1 MQYLQVERT
10 NQVAVCTMTNP
21 PMNYLTAPMAQ
32 EIGELVGEL
41 ADGRST
47 RALILTGGIAGKF
60 ITHYSVEE
68 LAQLAADPALYR
80 QRGVQ
85 GEVAFH
91 ALLSALQRLPL
102 PVIAAINGD
111 CMGGGFEL
119 ALACDF
125 RLAALGPYQMGLPE
139 SRLGILPGGG
149 GTQRLTRL
157 VGAARALEV
166 MLFGNVYLP
175 EEAARMGLVHRA
187 LPAHDLMI
195 IALDWAR
202 QLAKQPPRA
211 LAMIKRA
218 VYEGGDTDLE
228 RGLAIERDCF
238 TEVMC
243 TRDARMG
250 MAAYLDMIQ
259 RDPTEARDR
268 FLSGQGIPEFT
279 GE

>member
-1 MQYLQVERT
+1 MQYFRVERT
-10 NQVAVCTMTNP
+10 NDVAVCTMNNP
-21 PMNYLTAPMAQ
+21 PMNYLTGPMAQ
-32 EIGELVGEL
+32 ELGQLVGEL
-41 ADGRST
+41 SGDRAT
-47 RALILTGGIAGKF
+47 RAVIFTGGIEGKF

-68 LAQLAADPALYR
+68 LVHLAADPVRYR
-80 QRGVQ
+80 REGVQ
-85 GEVAFH
+85 GQMAFH
-91 ALLSALQRLPL
+91 ALLNALQRLPV

-111 CMGGGFEL
+111 CMGGGFEM

-125 RLAALGPYQMGLPE
+125 RLAALGPYQLGLPE

-157 VGAARALEV
+157 VGAAKALEV
-166 MLFGNVYLP
+166 MLFGNVYPP
-175 EEAARMGLVHRA
+175 EDALRLGLVHRA
-187 LPAHDLMI
+187 VPAHDLMG

-211 LAMIKRA
+211 MAMIKRA

-228 RGLAIERDCF
+228 RGLAIERECF

-243 TRDARMG
+243 SRDAREG
-250 MAAYLDMIQ
+250 MAAYLAMVR
-259 RDPTEARDR
+259 RDPTEARTR
-268 FLSGQGIPEFT
+268 FLNGTGVPHYT

>member
-1 MQYLQVERT
+1 MEYFQVEC
-10 NQVAVCTMTNP
+10 NEGVAVCSMINP
-21 PMNYLTAPMAQ
+21 PMNYLTGPMA
-32 EIGELVGEL
+32 GELGQL
-41 ADGRST
+41 AADLGADRRV
-47 RALILTGGIAGKF
+47 RALILTGGIKGKF

-68 LAQLAADPALYR
+68 LVHLAADPEQYR
-80 QRGVQ
+80 QHGAA
-85 GEVAFH
+85 GEAAFH
-91 ALLSALQRLPL
+91 ALLNGVQRLPK

-125 RLAALGPYQMGLPE
+125 RLAAMGPYQIGLPE

-157 VGAARALEV
+157 VGAARALEM
-166 MLFGNVYLP
+166 MLFGNVYQP
-175 EEAARMGLVHRA
+175 DDAARLGLVHRMV
-187 LPAHDLMI
+187 PEHDLMT

-202 QLAKQPPRA
+202 QLAKQPPKA

-218 VYEGGDTDLE
+218 VYEGGDADFE
-228 RGLAIERDCF
+228 RGLAIERECF

-243 TRDARMG
+243 SRDARIG
-250 MAAYLDMIQ
+250 MQAYLDLVRQ
-259 RDPTEARDR
+259 DPMEARAR
-268 FLSGQGIPEFT
+268 FLVGEGGPQYT

>member
-1 MQYLQVERT
+1 MEYFRIERDAG
-10 NQVAVCTMTNP
+10 VAVCTMVNP
-21 PMNYLTAPMAQ
+21 PMNYFTGPMAQ
-32 EIGELVGEL
+32 ELGQLVAELGSDAAV
-41 ADGRST
+41 RSV
-47 RALILTGGIAGKF
+47 ILTGGVEGKF

-68 LAQLAADPALYR
+68 LAILAVDATVYR
-80 QRGVQ
+80 QRGEQ
-85 GEVAFH
+85 GEAAFH
-91 ALLSALQRLPL
+91 ALMTGVQRLPK

-125 RLAALGPYQMGLPE
+125 RLAALGPYQIGLPE

-157 VGAARALEV
+157 IGAAKALEV
-166 MLFGNVYLP
+166 MLFGNVYP
-175 EEAARMGLVHRA
+175 PDEAARLGLVHRVV
-187 LPAHDLMI
+187 PVHDLMG

-202 QLAKQPPRA
+202 QLARQPPVA

-218 VYEGGDTDLE
+218 VYEGGDTDFE
-228 RGLAIERDCF
+228 AGLAIERACF

-243 TRDARMG
+243 SADARRG
-250 MAAYLDMIQ
+250 MAAYLELVR
-259 RDPTEARDR
+259 RDPMQARTR
-268 FLSGQGIPEFT
+268 FLNGEGLPEYT

>member
-1 MQYLQVERT
+1 MEYFRVERT
-10 NQVAVCTMTNP
+10 DGVAVCAMHNP
-21 PMNYLTAPMAQ
+21 PMNYLTGPMTQ
-32 EIGELVGEL
+32 ELGQLVVEV
-41 ADGRST
+41 ASDRSV
-47 RALILTGGIAGKF
+47 RSIVFTGGVAGKF

-68 LAQLAADPALYR
+68 LAYLAADPDLYR
-80 QRGVQ
+80 QRGAD
-85 GEVAFH
+85 GEAAFH
-91 ALLSALQRLPL
+91 ALLSAVQRLPK

-125 RLAALGPYQMGLPE
+125 RLAAIGPYQIGLPE

-157 VGAARALEV
+157 IGAAKALEV
-166 MLFGNVYLP
+166 MLFGNVYP
-175 EEAARMGLVHRA
+175 PDEAARLGLVHRA
-187 LPAHDLMI
+187 VPEHDLMG

-202 QLAKQPPRA
+202 QLARQPPKA

-218 VYEGGDTDLE
+218 VHEGGDTDLE
-228 RGLAIERDCF
+228 RGLAIERACF

-243 TRDARMG
+243 SRDARVG
-250 MAAYLDMIQ
+250 MAAYLDIVH
-259 RDPTEARDR
+259 RDPMEARTR
-268 FLSGQGIPEFT
+268 FLNGEGLPEYT

>member
-1 MQYLQVERT
+1 MEFFRIEQRDG
-10 NQVAVCTMTNP
+10 VALCRMVNP
-21 PMNYLTAPMAQ
+21 PMNYLTRPMTEELGQLTAQ
-32 EIGELVGEL
+32 LG
-41 ADGRST
+41 ADRT
-47 RALILTGGIAGKF
+47 VRAVLLTGGIEGKF

-68 LAQLAADPALYR
+68 LAHLAADPERYR
-80 QRGVQ
+80 QEGARG
-85 GEVAFH
+85 EAAFH
-91 ALLSALQRLPL
+91 ALLSGLQRLPK

-125 RLAALGPYQMGLPE
+125 RLVALGDYLVGLPE

-157 VGAARALEV
+157 VGAAKALEL
-166 MLFGNVYLP
+166 MLFGNVYAP
-175 EEAARMGLVHRA
+175 DEAARLGLVHRA
-187 LPAHDLMI
+187 VPEHELLP

-202 QLAKQPPRA
+202 QLARQPPKA

-228 RGLAIERDCF
+228 HGLAIERECF

-243 TRDARMG
+243 SPDARAG
-250 MAAYLDMIQ
+250 MAAYLEMVH
-259 RDPTEARDR
+259 RDPMEARTK
-268 FLSGQGIPEFT
+268 FLNGEGIPQYT
-279 GE
+279 GD